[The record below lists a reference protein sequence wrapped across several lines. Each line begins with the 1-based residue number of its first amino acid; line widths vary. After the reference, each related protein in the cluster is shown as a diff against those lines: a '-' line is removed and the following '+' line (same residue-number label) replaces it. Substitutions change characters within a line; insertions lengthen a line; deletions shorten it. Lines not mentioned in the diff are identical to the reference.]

1 LVDKDQEIK
10 KPNNHTFNSIT
21 KSLRWI
27 LYTLLFAIFM
37 IPTSFLTYIYVYSE
51 SKVTEISILKSFVEE
66 SLEQQ
71 LIKYNITVSSAG
83 VTKGNNF
90 FSPKFVFHDIKI
102 SNKNGERLFN
112 LPKVYT
118 NLDILFSSD
127 KSIVSVEDAQLFLRR
142 NQSGKFSVASN
153 DLSKTNL
160 LEKIDLSTTSFDK
173 SPFIGRIN
181 QLKVEN
187 ISIAYQDDKTQNTY
201 FFENGNFNIIKN
213 LNELSVS
220 SVFELIKNND
230 EKAVFY
236 ASGNHT
242 IHDEIFNV
250 KFKVDNA
257 DPLILAN
264 QIPALNWLRNVDTNV
279 NASIITSFDSG
290 VKILDMNGMIELEA
304 GKLKATPK
312 YSSTEF
318 LNLKTYFAYDF
329 NSDILDFSSF
339 EFKSKQLSATGSAK
353 NILMRD
359 PENNIS
365 GSNTDL
371 KITEIKVNRPDIFN
385 KENILLKS
393 GHAELIIILDPLNI
407 TINNSKVKSNETNL
421 SIIGKIIAK
430 NNYWKSNLNL
440 EIDTLNKQQIVD
452 FWPISYNAIARK
464 WFLENINSTI
474 VSSIKGNVIS
484 SNGKRDLDI
493 IFDFNDTNINAI
505 KTVVPLIE
513 ISGEGSLS
521 AEQITFNL
529 KNGKFETS
537 KKGFTD
543 LSGSIFH
550 IPNTKEKP
558 ARGQMKLNAQGNLKS
573 FFEILDSEKFKYL
586 AKAGFSTDVA
596 SGNAQLAGWIE
607 WPLIKGVSQD
617 QVLFEIDGTL
627 SNIKSDKIIKGR
639 LFESENLNLIAS
651 HKSLSIDGKSKINN
665 FPLKFLWNQ
674 NLKDNSEKISFVA
687 AEFNIDEN
695 GLEAF
700 NISLP
705 DGMFKGI
712 SKADLKLTLKPKYP
726 TEFVVKSNLKG
737 SEININSL
745 GWSNKNIKNGDLIIR
760 GSLSKPVDVDEIK
773 ISADDLSASGKIN
786 FENDGQFKSA
796 VFPVLEVSDWF
807 STSLTLSKTD
817 NVNLME
823 LEGGK
828 VDFRSLVFGK
838 SEKTEV
844 GFLKVSLDSLRIS
857 DGIEFTNFIADID
870 FSKKELGSFK
880 AQVNGGADIY
890 GKLSKGE
897 FGTIITL
904 DSANAGHVLRSSGI
918 LKNIRGGGLN
928 LVLTPNEKKG
938 YYTGRFII
946 NKFRMLHSNPL
957 ALLLDSLSLV
967 GLVDK
972 LENEG
977 IQFNQAKGWLNI
989 TPEGIQLSDVSLVG
1003 LSMGMSITGWYDK
1016 KKKAINF
1023 DGVVT
1028 PVYAINGV
1036 FERLAGKLFGEQKG
1050 EGLFSFVYTMKG
1062 PTSAPIVEVKPLS
1075 ILTPGGFRKIF
1086 RSDIP
1091 APEK

>member
-1 LVDKDQEIK
+1 MVDKDQEIK

-21 KSLRWI
+21 KSVRWI
-27 LYTLLFAIFM
+27 LYTILFAIFM
-37 IPTSFLTYIYVYSE
+37 IPISFLTYIYVYSE

-102 SNKNGERLFN
+102 SNNNGERLFN

-118 NLDILFSSD
+118 NLDILFSND

-173 SPFIGRIN
+173 SPFTGRIN

-236 ASGNHT
+236 ASVNHT
-242 IHDEIFNV
+242 IHDEIFTV

-279 NASIITSFDSG
+279 NASIITSIDSG
-290 VKILDMNGMIELEA
+290 AKILDMNGMIELEA

-329 NSDILDFSSF
+329 NLDILDFSSF

-430 NNYWKSNLNL
+430 NNYWESNLNL
-440 EIDTLNKQQIVD
+440 EIDTLDKQQIVD

-558 ARGQMKLNAQGNLKS
+558 ARGQMKLNAQGNIKS

-586 AKAGFSTDVA
+586 TKAGFSTDLA

-726 TEFVVKSNLKG
+726 TEFIVKSNLNG

-745 GWSNKNIKNGDLIIR
+745 GWSNKNVKNGDLIIR

-918 LKNIRGGGLN
+918 LKNIRGGGIN

>member
-1 LVDKDQEIK
+1 MVDKDQEIK

-21 KSLRWI
+21 KSVRWI

-37 IPTSFLTYIYVYSE
+37 IPTSFLTYIYVYNE

-201 FFENGNFNIIKN
+201 LFENGNFNIIKN
-213 LNELSVS
+213 LNELTVS

-264 QIPALNWLRNVDTNV
+264 QIPALNWLRNLDTNV

-365 GSNTDL
+365 GSNTAL

-627 SNIKSDKIIKGR
+627 SNIKSNKIIKGR
-639 LFESENLNLIAS
+639 LFESESLNLIAS

-726 TEFVVKSNLKG
+726 TEFIVKSNLKG

-745 GWSNKNIKNGDLIIR
+745 GWSNKNIKNGNLIIR
-760 GSLSKPVDVDEIK
+760 GSLSTPVDVDEIN
-773 ISADDLSASGKIN
+773 ILADNLSASGKIN
-786 FENDGQFKSA
+786 FENNGQFKSA
-796 VFPVLEVSDWF
+796 VFPVLKVSDWF
-807 STSLTLSKTD
+807 STSLTLGKTD

-823 LEGGK
+823 LEGGN

-870 FSKKELGSFK
+870 FSKNELGSFK

-918 LKNIRGGGLN
+918 LNNIRGGGLN

-946 NKFRMLHSNPL
+946 NKFRMFHSNPL

-989 TPEGIQLSDVSLVG
+989 TPEGIQLRDVSLVG

-1016 KKKAINF
+1016 KKKTINF

>member
-1 LVDKDQEIK
+1 
-10 KPNNHTFNSIT
+10 
-21 KSLRWI
+21 
-27 LYTLLFAIFM
+27 M
-37 IPTSFLTYIYVYSE
+37 IPTSFLTYIYVYNE

-118 NLDILFSSD
+118 NLDILFSSY

-142 NQSGKFSVASN
+142 NQSGKFSVASD

-279 NASIITSFDSG
+279 NASFITSFDSG

-573 FFEILDSEKFKYL
+573 LFEILDSEKFKYL

-617 QVLFEIDGTL
+617 QVMFEIDGTL
-627 SNIKSDKIIKGR
+627 SNIKSNKIIKGR
-639 LFESENLNLIAS
+639 LFESESLNLIAS

-726 TEFVVKSNLKG
+726 TEFIVKSNLKG

-745 GWSNKNIKNGDLIIR
+745 GWSNKDIKNGDLIIR

-918 LKNIRGGGLN
+918 LKNIRGGRLN
-928 LVLTPNEKKG
+928 LVLTPHEKKG
-938 YYTGRFII
+938 YYTGRFTI